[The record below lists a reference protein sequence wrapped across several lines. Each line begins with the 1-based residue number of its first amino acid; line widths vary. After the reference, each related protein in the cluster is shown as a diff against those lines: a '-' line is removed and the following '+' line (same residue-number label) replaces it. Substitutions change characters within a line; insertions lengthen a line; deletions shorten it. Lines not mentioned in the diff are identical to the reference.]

1 MPSGAPSALL
11 APNSEQSDRIHQLL
25 NRLARSA
32 ASVRTTQGSDVIA
45 APSFVGDMA
54 ALARTAMA
62 ASEEAAAAA
71 SAIAQAQATGLARAI
86 PEITPAATAPTPEA
100 SAPRA
105 CEGGAGSVQSD
116 GAPAIEP
123 APPQMALP
131 APPAPPALAVAIA
144 PEPPVVQIAHDQ
156 DAASSDDL
164 PLDIVLQGPFLFT
177 LVDSQGR
184 DIDHAL
190 ATVDPQTGLVCPRAD
205 VAAPQAPVALHV
217 CVRDALGVQLVER
230 LQLAP
235 SFFAPAHA
243 ATDTS
248 PPALPASRPVFA
260 EPAPETDRLVI
271 DELGPVETDIAAYLI
286 TGPDG
291 IVQLIRLP
299 DQDAAL
305 AAAEIVVVDLQHM
318 GFAHAGLWRDRLRS
332 LIPAAPHTAVWCAQ
346 PAHRPLARGIANP
359 FLNAGTSRIAVRLPA
374 HDFRSVQLSG
384 SRFRV
389 VRPASA
395 AR

>member
-1 MPSGAPSALL
+1 MPSGASSALL

-71 SAIAQAQATGLARAI
+71 SAIAQAQATGLARAV

-105 CEGGAGSVQSD
+105 CESGAGSVQSD

-123 APPQMALP
+123 APPQMA
-131 APPAPPALAVAIA
+131 APAPPALAVAIA

-184 DIDHAL
+184 DIDDAL
-190 ATVDPQTGLVCPRAD
+190 ATVDPQTGLVCPRAN
-205 VAAPQAPVALHV
+205 VAAPQEPVALHV

-230 LQLAP
+230 LLLAP
-235 SFFAPAHA
+235 SFFAHAHA

-299 DQDAAL
+299 DQDAAYT
-305 AAAEIVVVDLQHM
+305 AAEIVVVDSQHM
-318 GFAHAGLWRDRLRS
+318 GFAHAALWRDRLRS

-346 PAHRPLARGIANP
+346 PAPRPLARGIANP

>member
-25 NRLARSA
+25 KRLERSA

-86 PEITPAATAPTPEA
+86 SEITPAATAPTPEA

-105 CEGGAGSVQSD
+105 YEGGAGSVQSD

-123 APPQMALP
+123 APPQMAL
-131 APPAPPALAVAIA
+131 PAPPALAVAIA

-230 LQLAP
+230 LLLAP
-235 SFFAPAHA
+235 SFFAHAQA
-243 ATDTS
+243 ATDTA

-260 EPAPETDRLVI
+260 EPAPETDWLVI
-271 DELGPVETDIAAYLI
+271 DELGPVENDIAAYLI

-299 DQDAAL
+299 DQDAAI
-305 AAAEIVVVDLQHM
+305 AAAEIVVVDLQPM

-374 HDFRSVQLSG
+374 HDFRSVQLLG